1 MAEVEHLV
9 QHDVAE
15 TFDAG
20 DAVADL
26 ADDADVP
33 LDRGGLRAG
42 DLRFDFLNQVGHACH
57 LTARRRD
64 RCSKARLERRQA
76 ALTVPS

>member
-15 TFDAG
+15 PLDAG

-26 ADDADVP
+26 ADDADA
-33 LDRGGLRAG
+33 LLEGGGLRAG
-42 DLRFDFLNQVGHACH
+42 DLRFDVLNQVGHAYTSP
-57 LTARRRD
+57 LSARPVLK
-64 RCSKARLERRQA
+64 SASP
-76 ALTVPS
+76 VPPGRP